1 MPGVTIAKLAS
12 HFNNAASDAHI
23 AQVGGSAWSGIMT
36 FCPTPAEDEQFWKHV
51 KPTQPIIDEVRAFQ
65 KKRGLEPGEYVAVH
79 TRWLEG
85 KCPGRASGYY
95 VKSISKQIGAMCN
108 NNYKLTSQ
116 VLKARNLMG
125 SKLFLASD
133 RQRPDNDK
141 TFRSAGA
148 ISYDRGNGKDR
159 YYGGGTHFVK
169 GHTGKLVFEPLVDM
183 FLLVDAKLFIG
194 NMISTF
200 STNAASIRASQGLES
215 VLAWPEPR
223 TTKTFWEC
231 ERAHFWC
238 GPAGRDWSSAG
249 HTKNHGSC

>member
-1 MPGVTIAKLAS
+1 M
-12 HFNNAASDAHI
+12 
-23 AQVGGSAWSGIMT
+23 
-36 FCPTPAEDEQFWKHV
+36 
-51 KPTQPIIDEVRAFQ
+51 
-65 KKRGLEPGEYVAVH
+65 
-79 TRWLEG
+79 
-85 KCPGRASGYY
+85 
-95 VKSISKQIGAMCN
+95 
-108 NNYKLTSQ
+108 
-116 VLKARNLMG
+116 
-125 SKLFLASD
+125 
-133 RQRPDNDK
+133 
-141 TFRSAGA
+141 
-148 ISYDRGNGKDR
+148 
-159 YYGGGTHFVK
+159 
-169 GHTGKLVFEPLVDM
+169 VFEPLVDM